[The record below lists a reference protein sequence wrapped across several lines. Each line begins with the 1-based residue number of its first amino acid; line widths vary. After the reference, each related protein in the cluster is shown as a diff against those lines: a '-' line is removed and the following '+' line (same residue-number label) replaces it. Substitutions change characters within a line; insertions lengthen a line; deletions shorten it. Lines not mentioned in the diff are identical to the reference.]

1 MTSDRSA
8 LTELRQDIER
18 LVSDLFESDSRGTIP
33 PLEIDCRD
41 GQLAICARLP
51 GAGPDDADIAVEVRL
66 ALGRQTAA
74 AQSTPPREAASAS
87 ITAPPAAVRATA
99 A

>member
-8 LTELRQDIER
+8 LTELRQDFER
-18 LVSDLFESDSRGTIP
+18 LVSDLFESDGCGAIP

-41 GQLAICARLP
+41 GQLVICARIP
-51 GAGPDDADIAVEVRL
+51 GAGPDDAEIAVEVRL
-66 ALGRQTAA
+66 AHRGQRAA
-74 AQSTPPREAASAS
+74 AQSTPREAASAS
-87 ITAPPAAVRATA
+87 MTAPPAAVPATA